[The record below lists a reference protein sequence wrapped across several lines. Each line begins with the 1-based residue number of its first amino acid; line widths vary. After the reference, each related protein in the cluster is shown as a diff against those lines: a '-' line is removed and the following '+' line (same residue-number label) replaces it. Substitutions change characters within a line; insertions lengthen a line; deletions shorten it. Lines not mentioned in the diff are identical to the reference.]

1 MNKVKLQSVGVLLPV
16 NTGQK
21 GLKEGRLMLG
31 ILSAGIAPGLALLS
45 YFYLKDQYGSE
56 PISVV
61 FKTFL
66 FGALLVFPIMF
77 IQYVLHTEHLVQ
89 TQVIDAFFVSS
100 LLEEFFKWFILF
112 YTVYQ
117 HIAFDEPYDGIV
129 YGAAVSLG
137 FATAENIFYLLAN
150 GLEYAVGRA
159 LLPVSSHALF
169 GVIMGYYF
177 GKGKFTNG
185 SKQKWMIFSLMFPV
199 LLHGVYDFII
209 LSQKNYIVSMIPF
222 MIFLWCLGLWKVK
235 KARILSTIHMKEQ
248 YSIQKTLRD

>member
-1 MNKVKLQSVGVLLPV
+1 
-16 NTGQK
+16 
-21 GLKEGRLMLG
+21 MLG

-45 YFYLKDQYGSE
+45 YFYLKDQYESE

-77 IQYVLHTEHLVQ
+77 IQYVLHTEHIVHSQ
-89 TQVIDAFFVSS
+89 ITDAFLASG

-117 HIAFDEPYDGIV
+117 HTAFDEPYDGIV

-137 FATAENIFYLLAN
+137 FATAENIFYLFGN
-150 GLEYAVGRA
+150 GVEYAVARA

-169 GVIMGYYF
+169 GVIMGFYL
-177 GKGKFTNG
+177 GKGKFAIR
-185 SKQKWMIFSLMFPV
+185 SKQKWAMFSLVIPI
-199 LLHGVYDFII
+199 LLHGTYDFII
-209 LSQKNYIVSMIPF
+209 LSQKNYIVVLIPF
-222 MIFLWCLGLWKVK
+222 MIFLWWFGLWKVK
-235 KARILSTIHMKEQ
+235 KARILSTLHMEKQ
-248 YSIQKTLRD
+248 YSISKNSS